1 METEFSGYQK
11 NPTFK
16 NFATNSILKHQFTSD
31 QLVTAA
37 YRSFAVL
44 SAVLQVAGDV
54 DDVLHVRQHGGL
66 CCEPRVVNQ
75 LLRHTCR
82 PHTTRAL
89 HTWPTVHTCRLCRP
103 TKADRQIG
111 IRLHYR
117 TLSATND
124 NDKSRRYLSQTLSP
138 KKIIGNISPT
148 MSRTFFLRRRQMSA
162 TSSVTIT
169 IVHLPKRYETVTNL
183 GNALIDSLQLACRNN
198 SNNIN
203 KL

>member
-1 METEFSGYQK
+1 MMETEFSGYQK

-89 HTWPTVHTCRLCRP
+89 HT
-103 TKADRQIG
+103 
-111 IRLHYR
+111 
-117 TLSATND
+117 
-124 NDKSRRYLSQTLSP
+124 
-138 KKIIGNISPT
+138 
-148 MSRTFFLRRRQMSA
+148 
-162 TSSVTIT
+162 
-169 IVHLPKRYETVTNL
+169 
-183 GNALIDSLQLACRNN
+183 
-198 SNNIN
+198 
-203 KL
+203 